1 MKARIAAIVA
11 AAGCSS
17 RMGGFKPLL
26 PLGDK
31 TIIEHVVDK
40 LREAGAET
48 VVVVTGHNR
57 HLLEPV
63 VQKRGA
69 VAVHNPDYETTGM
82 YDSLKLGL
90 RHLQQKCDAFF
101 IQPGDMPLV
110 AVETMRKQVE
120 ALSASGSQVVHP
132 SYMGRKHGHPVLF
145 AGNAI
150 NALLEH
156 DGEGGLRT
164 AIRKLPGGKTDV
176 PVLDQGIL
184 IDADR
189 PEDYQAL
196 VARFNGGAIAMEPVK
211 WPFAAYA

>member
-1 MKARIAAIVA
+1 MTLNVAALVA

-17 RMGGFKPLL
+17 RMGRFKPLL
-26 PLGDK
+26 PLGGK
-31 TIIEHVVDK
+31 SIIEHVVDK
-40 LREAGAET
+40 LHEGGAET

-57 HLLEPV
+57 HLLAPV
-63 VQKRGA
+63 VEKCGA
-69 VAVHNPDYETTGM
+69 VTIHNPDYQTTGM

-90 RHLQQKCDAFF
+90 RYLRNKCDAFF
-101 IQPGDMPLV
+101 IQPGDMPLIT
-110 AVETMRKQVE
+110 VETLRSQIE
-120 ALSASGSQVVHP
+120 ALITTGSQVVHP

-150 NALLEH
+150 DALLAH

-164 AIRKLPGGKTDV
+164 AIRKLFGGKTDIS
-176 PVLDQGIL
+176 VLDQGIL

-196 VARFNGGAIAMEPVK
+196 VARFNKTAIPMELME
-211 WPFAAYA
+211 WPFLAQA